1 MGRSPAAGREKGGLK
16 REQDKR
22 YRHYFRPAVPCDRP
36 DGRKRHGRY
45 SGHPDQRESSKE
57 LIRRICDRMGYKV
70 LDIGKAER
78 KTFEIDLAEMW
89 WR

>member
-1 MGRSPAAGREKGGLK
+1 MNKINGIVTISALRFPVTVQMGENDTDVIPVILTKEQLRAAQTVG
-16 REQDKR
+16 
-22 YRHYFRPAVPCDRP
+22 
-36 DGRKRHGRY
+36 
-45 SGHPDQRESSKE
+45 ESSKE

>member
-1 MGRSPAAGREKGGLK
+1 MNKINGIVTISALRFPVSVQMGENYTDVIPVILTKEQLRAAQTVG
-16 REQDKR
+16 
-22 YRHYFRPAVPCDRP
+22 
-36 DGRKRHGRY
+36 
-45 SGHPDQRESSKE
+45 ESSKE

-70 LDIGKAER
+70 HDIGKAER

>member
-1 MGRSPAAGREKGGLK
+1 MNKINGISALRFPVTVQMGENDTDVIPVILTKEQLRAAQTVG
-16 REQDKR
+16 
-22 YRHYFRPAVPCDRP
+22 
-36 DGRKRHGRY
+36 
-45 SGHPDQRESSKE
+45 ESSKE